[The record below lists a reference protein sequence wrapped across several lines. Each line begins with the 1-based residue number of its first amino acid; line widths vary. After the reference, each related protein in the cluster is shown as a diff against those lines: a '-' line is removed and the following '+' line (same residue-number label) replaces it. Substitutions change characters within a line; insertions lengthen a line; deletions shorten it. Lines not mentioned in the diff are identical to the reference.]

1 MRPCGRVGTPDKLR
15 GDVWEEDVEGGK
27 HELLAWGEPSH
38 RLNSPM
44 EMPRGAVRGAGMNPG
59 EGGAGK
65 WQRCWLEHT
74 RQNKNAKDRPSWR
87 CPPLNIRDKRRKPG
101 A

>member
-1 MRPCGRVGTPDKLR
+1 MKHEVARGQVSLTEAWVVRPCGRVGTPDKLR

-44 EMPRGAVRGAGMNPG
+44 ERPRGQLEVR
-59 EGGAGK
+59 E
-65 WQRCWLEHT
+65 
-74 RQNKNAKDRPSWR
+74 
-87 CPPLNIRDKRRKPG
+87 
-101 A
+101 